1 MKEIIITRDNAG
13 GRLDKILTNY
23 LNKAPKSFI
32 YKMLRKKN
40 IVLNDKKAAGN
51 EIIKEGDSIKLYLAD
66 DTIAKFQGKSP
77 IVTKKAP
84 DIPIVFEDD
93 NILILD
99 KPAGLLSQKSNPSDI
114 SVNDFLLQ
122 YLKSDDPLFKPGIS
136 NRLDRNTSGLVL
148 AGKNLYATRMLNDA
162 IKNRRLQ
169 KKYLCLVK
177 GIVEKEALIDGYLL
191 KDEKTN
197 QVSVQ
202 KAATNEEAEK
212 KDSLKEKSAEK
223 ASRILTSYLPLEKY
237 SDATLLEVDLITG
250 KSHQIRAHLASIGHP
265 IIGDPKYGD
274 AQVNAAYKRKYH
286 VNRQLLH
293 AYKIIFR
300 TMEGDLSYLNGSSV
314 TGMLPEDFQNVISQK
329 SEC

>member
-23 LNKAPKSFI
+23 LDKAPKSFI

-197 QVSVQ
+197 QVSVH
-202 KAATNEEAEK
+202 AETP
-212 KDSLKEKSAEK
+212 KEKDDEK
-223 ASRILTSYLPLEKY
+223 ANRILTSYLPLERY

-274 AQVNAAYKRKYH
+274 AQVNATYKQKYH

>member
-13 GRLDKILTNY
+13 GRLDKILANY
-23 LNKAPKSFI
+23 LDKAPKSFI

-51 EIIKEGDSIKLYLAD
+51 EILKEGDSIKLYLAD

-77 IVTKKAP
+77 LITKKVP
-84 DIPIVFEDD
+84 NIPVVFEDD
-93 NILILD
+93 NIVVLD
-99 KPAGLLSQKSNPSDI
+99 KPAGLLSQKSSPTDI

-122 YLKSDDPLFKPGIS
+122 YLKSDDPLFTPGIS

-177 GIVEKEALIDGYLL
+177 GIVEKEAVIDGYLI

-202 KAATNEEAEK
+202 KAATNEEANK
-212 KDSLKEKSAEK
+212 KDSLKEKNTEK
-223 ASRILTSYLPLEKY
+223 ANRILTAYLPLERY

-274 AQVNAAYKRKYH
+274 AEVNAAYKQKYH
-286 VNRQLLH
+286 VKRQLLH

-314 TGMLPEDFQNVISQK
+314 TGMLPDDFQNVVSQK
-329 SEC
+329 SDR

>member
-177 GIVEKEALIDGYLL
+177 GIVEKEALIDGYLI

-197 QVSVQ
+197 QVSVH
-202 KAATNEEAEK
+202 AETP
-212 KDSLKEKSAEK
+212 KEKDDEK
-223 ASRILTSYLPLEKY
+223 ANRILTSYLPLERY

-274 AQVNAAYKRKYH
+274 AQVNATYKQKYH

>member
-177 GIVEKEALIDGYLL
+177 GIVEKEALIDGYLI

-197 QVSVQ
+197 QVSVH
-202 KAATNEEAEK
+202 AETP
-212 KDSLKEKSAEK
+212 KEKDDEK
-223 ASRILTSYLPLEKY
+223 ANRILTSYLPLERY

-274 AQVNAAYKRKYH
+274 AQVNAAYKQKYH

>member
-177 GIVEKEALIDGYLL
+177 GIVEKEALIDGYLI

-197 QVSVQ
+197 QVSVH
-202 KAATNEEAEK
+202 AETP
-212 KDSLKEKSAEK
+212 KEKDDEK
-223 ASRILTSYLPLEKY
+223 ANRILTSYLPLERY

-250 KSHQIRAHLASIGHP
+250 KSHQIRAHIASIGHP

-274 AQVNAAYKRKYH
+274 AQVNAAYKQKYH